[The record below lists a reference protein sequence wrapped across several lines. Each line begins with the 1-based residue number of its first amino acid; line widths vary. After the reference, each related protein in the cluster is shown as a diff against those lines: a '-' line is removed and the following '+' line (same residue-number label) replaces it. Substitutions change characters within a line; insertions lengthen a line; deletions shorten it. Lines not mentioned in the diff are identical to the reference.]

1 MRAGTIVARN
11 IRRLRTARG
20 LSQEALAGDAGLH
33 ATYVNRLENERQS
46 ATVPV
51 LENLSRALACD
62 IRELFDPS
70 KVAKPV
76 KPLRGGRRKQ
86 SK

>member
-11 IRRLRTARG
+11 IRRLRAARG
-20 LSQEALAGDAGLH
+20 QSQEGLAGDAGLH
-33 ATYVNRLENERQS
+33 ATYVNRLENQRQN

-51 LENLSRALACD
+51 LEKLAQALGCD
-62 IRELFDPS
+62 IRDLFDPA

-76 KPLRGGRRKQ
+76 RPLRGGRRKGR
-86 SK
+86 